1 MNVGKRIKALRR
13 QKKLTLNELS
23 RKVGISI
30 SFLSDIENGRS
41 NPSLERLKDIAEA
54 LDTSV
59 SFLMGEDNPMQ
70 KDKISDEELD
80 KKIYELKK
88 EFPNLFETLSRA
100 KGPIPDSVKVQM
112 NDIMRALLRDYLE
125 NDNNMKPKNGKSI

>member
-88 EFPNLFETLSRA
+88 EFPNLFETL
-100 KGPIPDSVKVQM
+100 
-112 NDIMRALLRDYLE
+112 
-125 NDNNMKPKNGKSI
+125 